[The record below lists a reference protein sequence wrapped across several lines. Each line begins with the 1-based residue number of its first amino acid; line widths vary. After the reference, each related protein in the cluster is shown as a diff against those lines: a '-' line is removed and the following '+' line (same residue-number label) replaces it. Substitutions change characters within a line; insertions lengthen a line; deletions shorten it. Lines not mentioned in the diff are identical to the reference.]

1 MNNTCGSR
9 SNTFYRQDYDE
20 LSKYGFSD
28 LLPAIMENGGRR
40 AMYKLM
46 DMDEPAIPSRIT
58 TPKKYTKLVIDRT
71 GETDGGR
78 YSGLQMSTL
87 LDDDEMGRALD
98 EAQRKTREGK
108 RLGKKIAEEDYVMP
122 FADKR
127 NVGPKQTPLWTP
139 EKLDEVGK
147 QAGEVQAWARR
158 ERLNK
163 LKRDENELLEISGE
177 LRVYSIFAAVTCA
190 LAYGRAT
197 PNAASLLG
205 LDPSGLDAL
214 QIPALALIAASI
226 GSAVVNAAL
235 LAPPKRRSS
244 AIWGVKGLMGGP
256 LAIRQLRELD
266 DLQTFGELEQ

>member
-1 MNNTCGSR
+1 M
-9 SNTFYRQDYDE
+9 QLLLDYDE

-28 LLPAIMENGGRR
+28 LLPSIMENGGRR

-46 DMDEPAIPSRIT
+46 DIEEPAISERIT
-58 TPKKYTKLVIDRT
+58 TPKRYTKLVIDRT

-98 EAQRKTREGK
+98 EAQRKIREGE

-127 NVGPKQTPLWTP
+127 NVGPQQTPLWTP
-139 EKLDEVGK
+139 EKLDEAGRK
-147 QAGEVQAWARR
+147 AGEAQSWARR
-158 ERLNK
+158 ERMNK
-163 LKRDENELLEISGE
+163 LKRDENEALEIQGE
-177 LRVYSIFAAVTCA
+177 LRVYSVFAAITCA

-197 PNAASLLG
+197 PNAASMLG
-205 LDPSGLDAL
+205 LDSSGLDAL
-214 QIPALALIAASI
+214 RIPALALIAASI
-226 GSAVVNAAL
+226 GSAVVNSAI

-244 AIWGVKGLMGGP
+244 AVWGVKGLMGGP